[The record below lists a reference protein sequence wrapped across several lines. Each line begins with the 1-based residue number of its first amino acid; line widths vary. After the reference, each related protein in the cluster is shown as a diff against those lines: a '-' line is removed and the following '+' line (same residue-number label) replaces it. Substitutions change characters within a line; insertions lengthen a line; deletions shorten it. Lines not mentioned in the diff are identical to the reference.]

1 MNLPTQ
7 ICAITFIGNASNGLQ
22 QDAFAINDDYY
33 QETLGIT
40 EVQTYPEEF
49 CVAVADGVAAS
60 NKSQYVS
67 KAIVKSIAKQW
78 QKSYKIDV
86 SIIHTDINCL
96 AKKHIGASSTLAL
109 VYRPNTDS
117 NTVFIKHIGD
127 SRVYLWRKDEDISNS
142 NEENTHSQQSCWQ
155 VLTYDHNLANQFVK
169 EHAEQA
175 GIAPKFGDLNLNGM
189 ASSLYVL
196 TECFTVDDGLDESSV
211 PNYDSQTLNIKADDC
226 LLVCSD
232 GIHDLVPCADW
243 QDIDA
248 KTDLQ
253 DWLENLRT
261 QVYQSEGNAYDNGTA
276 IVVRFG

>member
-1 MNLPTQ
+1 MTLSTQ
-7 ICAITFIGNASNGLQ
+7 ICAITFTGNVSHGLQ

-33 QETLGIT
+33 QETLGVT

-67 KAIVKSIAKQW
+67 KAIVKSIARQW
-78 QKSYKIDV
+78 QKSYKIDM

-96 AKKHIGASSTLAL
+96 ANKYIGASSTLAL
-109 VYRPNTDS
+109 VYCSNTDS
-117 NTVFIKHIGD
+117 DTVFIKHVGD
-127 SRVYLWRKDEDISNS
+127 SRVYLWRKDKDIGNS
-142 NEENTHSQQSCWQ
+142 NEENTHSQRSCWQ
-155 VLTYDHNLANQFVK
+155 ALTYDHNLANQFIK

-175 GIAPKFGDLNLNGM
+175 GIAPEHDDFNPNGM

-211 PNYDSQTLNIKADDC
+211 PSYDSQTLNIKAGDC

-232 GIHDLVPCADW
+232 GIHDLVPCVDW